1 MVHQVI
7 HLLSIV
13 FGRLMR
19 HTLSLRTVFLLVLP
33 SLLRMVVKKEA
44 TKIKDGI
51 REDGIRA
58 EAKDSKK
65 EVSVRQILCLRM
77 CVMACAET
85 SCLNSATAERH
96 ANLNMTTPPRLNSS
110 SSGLWTQE
118 MEVSL
123 AWSEL
128 KLKVMT
134 RSVQSGPDWS
144 NQYRSGS

>member
-1 MVHQVI
+1 MGI

-33 SLLRMVVKKEA
+33 SLLRMVVKKEV

-85 SCLNSATAERH
+85 SCLNSATAERR

-123 AWSEL
+123 AWRDWEAREL

-134 RSVQSGPDWS
+134 CSVQSGPDWS
-144 NQYRSGS
+144 NQ

>member
-1 MVHQVI
+1 MGV
-7 HLLSIV
+7 LL
-13 FGRLMR
+13 
-19 HTLSLRTVFLLVLP
+19 

-44 TKIKDGI
+44 RAGI
-51 REDGIRA
+51 RVGTKVEARA
-58 EAKDSKK
+58 GTKVVRK
-65 EVSVRQILCLRM
+65 EISVRQILCLRM

-85 SCLNSATAERH
+85 SCLNSATAERR

-123 AWSEL
+123 AWRDWEAREL

-134 RSVQSGPDWS
+134 CSVQSGPDWS
-144 NQYRSGS
+144 NQ